1 MKGGFV
7 LVKNYSE
14 QIQVF
19 ISSSIHLIN
28 SKLQKLTN
36 NKSITIGEIYPLS
49 FEPST
54 NPLSVPLASIT
65 EELFDSLGKLY
76 ESILPKD
83 LRKDLGQFYTRDD
96 SLINQMV
103 SDSELLK
110 GAILEPSCGSGLFMV
125 HIANRIKNHMQE
137 KGNSPEEILSY
148 IQKNLYGNDSDLL
161 ALQITEINLISTLL
175 PLIADAINTNPSY
188 KLLKFNLTSYDFTQ
202 KNVFSKKF
210 SLVIG
215 NPPFVTMYGKRSRN
229 MTEEKRAYY
238 NTFDF
243 VQNKN
248 GNNKFN
254 MSMFFVENGL
264 KLLSPNGQL
273 IFILDIAFFETAYID
288 LRRYIIKNYY
298 INSITKGFQAFEGV
312 ASSQIILNIC
322 NRQEANKSVI
332 FNDYENAIS
341 SIIDQ
346 SIWDNEKNK
355 FKIYIPLDNQAKDI
369 NDKVMK
375 YPRLDVY
382 YPGKALRT
390 CCALTGKTDE
400 FIVNPLVEETHLVFP
415 YIEGSKGL
423 KSKFGELTPTC
434 HIKYDYE
441 LQLAISEEFKK
452 ELELAGVKNKKRVT
466 LGDKDAYLS
475 PKIFIRQSATEIIAT
490 YTEEPFAAN
499 NSIYVLS
506 NKSNTEQDI
515 NMLKYVCGVLNSEL
529 ITYFCRINKIIRVEK
544 GKTPQIKTSDLKE
557 IRICLSDNYYQSIID
572 LVNKL
577 LCTPDDIES
586 LTKLNKLIYK
596 IYDIDESEQQFI
608 HSYLNAS

>member
-14 QIQVF
+14 QIQIF
-19 ISSSIHLIN
+19 ISSSIQLIN
-28 SKLQKLTN
+28 SQLQKLTN

-103 SDSELLK
+103 SDSELLN

-137 KGNSPEEILSY
+137 AGNSPEEILSY

-161 ALQITEINLISTLL
+161 ALQITEINLITTLL
-175 PLIADAINTNPSY
+175 PLIAEAINTNPSY

-355 FKIYIPLDNQAKDI
+355 FKIYIPLDKQAKDI

-586 LTKLNKLIYK
+586 LTKLNKLIYE

>member
-1 MKGGFV
+1 M
-7 LVKNYSE
+7 
-14 QIQVF
+14 
-19 ISSSIHLIN
+19 IN

-506 NKSNTEQDI
+506 NKSNTEQDM

>member
-1 MKGGFV
+1 M
-7 LVKNYSE
+7 
-14 QIQVF
+14 
-19 ISSSIHLIN
+19 IN

>member
-1 MKGGFV
+1 MTTD
-7 LVKNYSE
+7 YTE
-14 QIQVF
+14 QIHNF
-19 ISSSIHLIN
+19 IINSIQLIN
-28 SKLQKLTN
+28 IQLKKLTGQN
-36 NKSITIGEIYPLS
+36 SITISNVYPLS
-49 FEPST
+49 FNTTLEKS
-54 NPLSVPLASIT
+54 SIPYIDSSDN
-65 EELFDSLGKLY
+65 LFDALGKLY
-76 ESILPKD
+76 ESTLPKN

-96 SLINQMV
+96 SLITQMV
-103 SDSELLK
+103 SDSELFK
-110 GAILEPSCGSGLFMV
+110 GLILEPSCGSGLFMV
-125 HIANRIKNHMQE
+125 HIANRIAAIMKKE
-137 KGNSPEEILSY
+137 GNSSEEILTY
-148 IQKNLYGNDSDLL
+148 IQKNLYGNDNDLL
-161 ALQITEINLISTLL
+161 ALQITEINLLTTLL
-175 PLIADAINTNPSY
+175 PLIVDALNTTPSF
-188 KLLKFNLTSYDFTQ
+188 KLNKFNLTSFDFTQ
-202 KNVFSKKF
+202 RDLFSKKF

-229 MTEEKRAYY
+229 MTEEKRAYF

-264 KLLSPNGQL
+264 KQLEPNGQL

-288 LRRYIIKNYY
+288 LRKYIIENYY
-298 INSITKGFQAFEGV
+298 INSITKGLQAFEDV
-312 ASSQIILNIC
+312 ASGQIIINIS
-322 NRQEANKSVI
+322 NRKESNDSVI
-332 FNDYENAIS
+332 FKDIENDIS
-341 SIIDQ
+341 CQINQ
-346 SIWDNEKNK
+346 SIWRDSKNK
-355 FKIYIPLDNQAKDI
+355 YKIFIPLAHQAKDI

-375 YPRLDVY
+375 YPRLDTY

-390 CCALTGKTDE
+390 CCALTGKTEE
-400 FIVNPLVEETHLVFP
+400 FVVNPLVEKNHLVFP

-423 KSKFGELTPTC
+423 KGKFGELTPTC

-499 NSIYVLS
+499 NSIYILS
-506 NKSNTEQDI
+506 NKSDTEQDI
-515 NMLKYVCGVLNSEL
+515 DMLKYVCGVLNSEL

-557 IRICLSDNYYQSIID
+557 IRICISDEYYQPIID
-572 LVNKL
+572 LVEKL
-577 LCTPDDIES
+577 LKCHENSRYYDT
-586 LTKLNKLIYK
+586 LNNYIYS
-596 IYDIDESEQQFI
+596 IYNITAEEQQFI
-608 HSYLNAS
+608 KTYLYA

>member
-19 ISSSIHLIN
+19 ISSSIQLIN

>member
-7 LVKNYSE
+7 LVNNYSE

-19 ISSSIHLIN
+19 ISSSIQLIN

-54 NPLSVPLASIT
+54 NPLSIPLASIT

-288 LRRYIIKNYY
+288 LRRYIIKNYN

-423 KSKFGELTPTC
+423 KNKFGELTPTC

-506 NKSNTEQDI
+506 NKSNTKQDI

-586 LTKLNKLIYK
+586 LTKLNKLIYE

>member
-1 MKGGFV
+1 M
-7 LVKNYSE
+7 KNYSE
-14 QIQVF
+14 QIQIF
-19 ISSSIHLIN
+19 ISSSIQLIN
-28 SKLQKLTN
+28 SQLQKLTN

-103 SDSELLK
+103 SDSELLN
-110 GAILEPSCGSGLFMV
+110 GAILEPSCGSGLFLV
-125 HIANRIKNHMQE
+125 HIANRIKNHMQKE
-137 KGNSPEEILSY
+137 GNSPEEILSY

-161 ALQITEINLISTLL
+161 ALQITEINLITTLL
-175 PLIADAINTNPSY
+175 PLIAEAINTNPSY

-355 FKIYIPLDNQAKDI
+355 FKIYMPLDNQAKDI

-586 LTKLNKLIYK
+586 LTKLNKLIYE

>member
-1 MKGGFV
+1 M
-7 LVKNYSE
+7 KNYSE

-19 ISSSIHLIN
+19 ISSSIQLIN

>member
-1 MKGGFV
+1 M
-7 LVKNYSE
+7 KNYSE

-423 KSKFGELTPTC
+423 KSRFGELTPTC

>member
-1 MKGGFV
+1 M
-7 LVKNYSE
+7 VKNYLE

-19 ISSSIHLIN
+19 ISSSIQLIN
-28 SKLQKLTN
+28 LQLQKLTN

-103 SDSELLK
+103 SDSELFK
-110 GAILEPSCGSGLFMV
+110 GTILEPSCGSGLFMV
-125 HIANRIKNHMQE
+125 HIANRIKNLMQAE
-137 KGNSPEEILSY
+137 GNSPEEILSY

-161 ALQITEINLISTLL
+161 ALQITEINLITALL
-175 PLIADAINTNPSY
+175 PLIAEAINTNPSY

-229 MTEEKRAYY
+229 MTEEKRSYY

-298 INSITKGFQAFEGV
+298 INSITKGLQAFEGV
-312 ASSQIILNIC
+312 ASGQIILNIC

-346 SIWDNEKNK
+346 SIWDSEKNK

-369 NDKVMK
+369 NEKVMK

-434 HIKYDYE
+434 HIKYDHE

-586 LTKLNKLIYK
+586 LTKLNKLIYE

>member
-14 QIQVF
+14 QIQIF
-19 ISSSIHLIN
+19 ISSSIQLIN
-28 SKLQKLTN
+28 SQLQKLTN

-103 SDSELLK
+103 SDSELLN

-137 KGNSPEEILSY
+137 AGNSPEEILSY

-161 ALQITEINLISTLL
+161 ALQITEINLITTLL
-175 PLIADAINTNPSY
+175 PLIAEAINTNPSY

-369 NDKVMK
+369 NEKVMK

-586 LTKLNKLIYK
+586 LTKLNKLIYE

>member
-14 QIQVF
+14 QIQIF
-19 ISSSIHLIN
+19 ISSSIQLIN
-28 SKLQKLTN
+28 SQLQKLTN

-103 SDSELLK
+103 SDSELLN

-137 KGNSPEEILSY
+137 AGNSPEEILSY

-161 ALQITEINLISTLL
+161 ALQITEINLITTLL
-175 PLIADAINTNPSY
+175 PLIAEAINTNPSY

-415 YIEGSKGL
+415 YIEGAKGL

-586 LTKLNKLIYK
+586 LTKLNKLIYE